1 MTTMRS
7 VWQFHTSAQLVFGWG
22 AVSRLPA
29 LMQREQFVR
38 AFLVTDRVLAQNGI
52 LDTVRLPL
60 IHAGIDV
67 EVFDGGEPEPSVD
80 SAQKVLEH
88 AREYQPDVIIGLGG
102 GSNMDLAKVAA
113 AALSHGG
120 SPRDYF
126 GWDRVPGPV
135 VPLICVPT
143 TAGTGSEVSH
153 AAVLT
158 DSENAIKV
166 STLSNYLRPRIALV
180 DPQLTVSCPAKVTAD
195 SGIDALTHAIE
206 ACTAADFEKLEI
218 PEGETCAYEGRT
230 PLGECLAEKAVLLI
244 GQHLQKAVEE
254 PGNRA
259 AREGMSL
266 AATLAGMAFSNCAV
280 AVVHALEYPMG
291 GELHV
296 SHGAGNGL
304 LLPFVM
310 RFNLPERVATFARIA
325 TLLGEDTVG
334 KSETAAA
341 ELAIS
346 AVEKLK
352 RAIGIPERI
361 RDIGGREEQLRGFA
375 SKAFAIKR
383 LMMVNPRQPSE
394 SDLLAILRA
403 AY

>member
-7 VWQFHTSAQLVFGWG
+7 VWQFHTSPQLVFGWG

-52 LDTVRLPL
+52 LDIVRLPL